1 MRKGLFLA
9 AGAVLACGVIRAGQ
23 LKPTMVVPLKEK
35 VAVEI
40 DGVADEAAWKGAT
53 VLTHLVSPYNSSPAG
68 AQTAVRV
75 LADAEALYLTVRS
88 DLLPS
93 SSRPKGRFPRDKGL
107 HSDVIE
113 THFKSKAEDKC
124 QYQITFDAAGNIWD
138 NRNTFDTTPNLMAY
152 QRVKYDG
159 KWTAEGMTS
168 AAKSEK
174 DFWTFEVRIPWS
186 AFGMSAPQDGQSMLA
201 NFCHADYG
209 NGVAHNQLCEW
220 AVDPYVQ
227 FADWRNWGTLV
238 FRRDTAVVTAAEIVP
253 GGKTAK
259 VTVKAGAKPFEGS
272 LRIDEDAGTTELESR
287 LDEKLSVP
295 VGEGRSFEFPLKR
308 QSTLAWLTVEDADG
322 KAIFRRYGRPA
333 GTILMVKM
341 QDRLN
346 VRKRHIKIPN
356 DATWYNPFHFSH
368 TLTGKTGNK
377 VYGNPPELDAHFHVE
392 VPEGVEVPHVK
403 YSDWGGDMPI
413 EKPLAVTPTVRDGK
427 PYRKYEFRCFI
438 SGVNKPLVF
447 FRSTLPSGTKGNAY
461 LYLTWKTGAEEPVAY
476 PFEIVSFGRVRPFER
491 MQMRLDDITPN
502 LARAM
507 SDDPAAE
514 LPTLGINVW
523 KIPLQASKNAAF
535 DAKLVEAMRAST
547 NKWYFCVQNELNNIG
562 WWVNKFKWGDNKDV
576 SPDEAGLFRNIDG
589 EPVRTQF
596 SYYAPCLM
604 YRGRNYRRTVAD
616 TLASEA
622 VKNWGVTWLI
632 LDWEFW
638 GEEPCYCDHCVKDLW
653 PKYATD
659 HGLAEPGDPR
669 VFMRDEKANAR
680 PAALFRQFYA
690 ECKGKLYA
698 DFKRDL
704 NAGLDP
710 ARVSWNAP
718 KTGGF
723 VLSDWISP
731 RQHTKAAMDF
741 FDWPFAYRPP
751 WQKLD
756 ETDAQLTDVLN
767 GRGDQVVC
775 SLNAMQGCEFN
786 QEFPPVATYYNMIEA
801 AAMGVRGFEWWYA
814 PVIDAETY
822 WYIMRGLR
830 MIRPFEDLVLD
841 GQTTVRGTEADCTWR
856 RVARD
861 GEALYC
867 VRNYALKE
875 PKDVTFT
882 VDASVRGSVWDAE
895 TGEKLADLAPSGA
908 TAVKVRLAP
917 DRLARLLYAGEK
929 LEFKSSDARLFGLK

>member
-1 MRKGLFLA
+1 MMVGAALA
-9 AGAVLACGVIRAGQ
+9 LGAEE
-23 LKPTMVVPLKEK
+23 LKPMLAVPLKDK
-35 VAVEI
+35 VAVEV
-40 DGVADEAAWKGAT
+40 DGVSDEAAWKDAT

-68 AQTAVRV
+68 AQTTVRV
-75 LADAEALYLTVRS
+75 LADAEALYLAVRS

-93 SSRPKGRFPRDKGL
+93 SSRPKGLAPRDKAL
-107 HSDVIE
+107 QSDVIE
-113 THFKSKAEDKC
+113 THFRVSPDAKH
-124 QYQITFDAAGNIWD
+124 QYQITFDAAGNVWD
-138 NRNTFDTTPNLMAY
+138 NRNTFDTAPNLMAY
-152 QRVKYDG
+152 QRIKYG
-159 KWTAEGMTS
+159 SSWTAEGMTH
-168 AAKSEK
+168 AVKAEK
-174 DFWTFEVRIPWS
+174 DSWTLEARIPWS
-186 AFGMSAPQDGQSMLA
+186 TFEMEAPRDGQSMLA

-209 NGVAHNQLCEW
+209 NGVTHNQLCEW
-220 AVDPYVQ
+220 AVDRYVN
-227 FADWRNWGTLV
+227 FSDWRNWGSLV
-238 FRRDTAVVTAAEIVP
+238 FRRDTAVVTAAEVVP
-253 GGKTAK
+253 GGKFVK
-259 VTVKAGAKPFEGS
+259 VSVKAGTKPFKGL
-272 LRIDEDAGTTELESR
+272 LRIDEDTGATELESR
-287 LDEKLSVP
+287 LVEKLTVP
-295 VGEGRSFEFPLKR
+295 AGEERSFAFPLSR
-308 QSTLAWLTVEDADG
+308 QSTLTWFSVCEELEKFHSSTSDFDFPC
-322 KAIFRRYGRPA
+322 IFRRYGRPA

-356 DATWYNPFHFSH
+356 DATWYNPFLFGH

-377 VYGNPPELDAHFHVE
+377 IYGNPPELDAHFYVE
-392 VPEGVEVPHVK
+392 VPEGVDVPHIK
-403 YSDWGGDMPI
+403 YSDWGGDNPV
-413 EKPLAVTPTVRDGK
+413 EKPLGVTKTERDGK
-427 PYRKYEFRCFI
+427 PYRKFEFRCFI

-447 FRSTLPSGTKGNAY
+447 FRSTLPAGTKGNAY

-476 PFEIVSFGRVRPFER
+476 PFEIVTFGRVKPFER
-491 MQMRLDDITPN
+491 MQMRLDDSTPN
-502 LARAM
+502 LVRAI
-507 SDDPAAE
+507 SDDPATE
-514 LPTLGINVW
+514 LPTLGVNVW
-523 KIPLQASKNAAF
+523 KIPMNASKHVAF
-535 DAKLVEAMRAST
+535 DAKLVESMRASS
-547 NKWYFCVQNELNNIG
+547 NKWYFCVQNELNDIG
-562 WWVNKFKWGDNKDV
+562 WWVNKLSSGKDRQ
-576 SPDEAGLFRNIDG
+576 PDETGRFRNIDG

-616 TLASEA
+616 TLACEA
-622 VKNWGVTWLI
+622 VKTWGVTWLI
-632 LDWEFW
+632 LDWELW
-638 GEEPCYCDHCVKDLW
+638 GGEPCYCDHCVKDLW
-653 PKYATD
+653 PKYAKD
-659 HGLAEPGDPR
+659 HGLAEAGDPC
-669 VFMRDEKANAR
+669 VFMRDEKSNAR
-680 PAALFRQFYA
+680 SAALFRQFYA

-718 KTGGF
+718 KAGGF

-731 RQHTKAAMDF
+731 RKQTKGAMDF

-751 WQKLD
+751 WLKLD

-786 QEFPPVATYYNMIEA
+786 QEFPPIATYYNMIEA
-801 AAMGVRGFEWWYA
+801 AAMGVRGFEWWYV

-822 WYIMRGLR
+822 WYVMRGLR

-841 GQTTVRGTEADCTWR
+841 GQTTVRGNERDCTWR

-882 VDASVRGSVWDAE
+882 VDASVRGGVWDAE
-895 TGEKLADLAPSGA
+895 TGERLADLAPTGA

-917 DRLARLLYAGEK
+917 DRLARLLYAGGK
-929 LEFKSSDARLFGLK
+929 FDARQKALR